1 MKCIVFLFLAVSVVW
16 VTGLFVHVEDVYE
29 IQLSSAANPGTQL
42 YYRTDASTDSRLNFA
57 MGIPF
62 KMNLVFDLRAA
73 PPGTYRVL
81 PLMKI
86 YGMTPSTDS
95 QSSIALYS
103 NTTTHTV
110 FPPTS
115 YTPAHKTW
123 TNLSSSPYFSGT
135 GRAGVQQYFS
145 LYPYSPNTNGFSAV
159 ELSPDCSL
167 ITLDA
172 SSTKFITLYI
182 NQVGSVGGQ
191 YFANTDLYGIVL
203 TLDT

>member
-1 MKCIVFLFLAVSVVW
+1 MKLLFVFLFLVVSVVR
-16 VTGLFVHVEDVYE
+16 VTGLFVHVEEVYE
-29 IQLSSAANPGTQL
+29 TQLSSPANPGTQL
-42 YYRTDASTDSRLNFA
+42 YYRDAATDSRLNLA

-73 PPGTYRVL
+73 PSGTYRVL

-86 YGMTPSTDS
+86 YGMTPYTDS

-103 NTTTHTV
+103 NTTNQTV
-110 FPPTS
+110 FPPAS
-115 YTPAHKTW
+115 VTPVHKTW
-123 TNLSSSPYFSGT
+123 TNLGSSPYLSGT

-145 LYPYSPNTNGFSAV
+145 LYPYSPNTNGQSV
-159 ELSPDCSL
+159 MELSPDSSL
-167 ITLDA
+167 ITLD
-172 SSTKFITLYI
+172 SSSSKFITLYI

-191 YFANTDLYGIVL
+191 YWANTDLYGLVL